1 MSSDLTFGRVVAE
14 KRKQL
19 NLSQKELAAKILR
32 EDGEPISPQ
41 YLSDIERDR
50 RAPTSDHMVG
60 QFAIALS
67 LNADY
72 LHYLNGRFPEAER
85 KGRLKEDEFS
95 ERMLAFRRDTRRVID
110 VTEQQ
115 AFHPLQL
122 ADDGIE
128 IFDGGIT
135 GLDTITRNFR

>member
-1 MSSDLTFGRVVAE
+1 MSNDLTFGRVVAE
-14 KRKQL
+14 KRKHL

-41 YLSDIERDR
+41 YLNDIERDR

-60 QFAIALS
+60 QFSIALN

-85 KGRLKEDEFS
+85 KDRLTEDEFS
-95 ERMLAFRRDTRRVID
+95 ERMLAFRRDTKPQSRSKS
-110 VTEQQ
+110 
-115 AFHPLQL
+115 
-122 ADDGIE
+122 
-128 IFDGGIT
+128 
-135 GLDTITRNFR
+135 